1 MSSNAVLEPN
11 GAPAM
16 ARPTYPVAQAKDRP
30 GNIQVWPAAPPTL
43 RCAAVEDGLL
53 KTGAGQNL
61 NTTRR
66 QYGSKCGL
74 PSEMNLALDRA
85 AFFIHDFEQKAGWD
99 PG

>member
-1 MSSNAVLEPN
+1 
-11 GAPAM
+11 
-16 ARPTYPVAQAKDRP
+16 
-30 GNIQVWPAAPPTL
+30 
-43 RCAAVEDGLL
+43 VEDGLL